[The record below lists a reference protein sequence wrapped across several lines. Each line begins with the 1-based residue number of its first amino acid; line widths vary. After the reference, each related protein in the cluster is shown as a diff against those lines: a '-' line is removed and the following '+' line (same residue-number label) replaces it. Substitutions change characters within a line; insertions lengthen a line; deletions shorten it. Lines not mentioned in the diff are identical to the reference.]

1 MDEMSANSHRMH
13 DRASE
18 EVQNLATR
26 PKKKI
31 DIIVRN
37 MEATNRKL
45 KAIEKKLEIKAYFP
59 CKIVCSMFVLCRVMF
74 IVYTAF
80 RK

>member
-26 PKKKI
+26 PKKK
-31 DIIVRN
+31 
-37 MEATNRKL
+37 L

-59 CKIVCSMFVLCRVMF
+59 CKIVCSMFVLCRVIF
-74 IVYTAF
+74 IVHTAF